1 MILMQIKDNDDNTKT
16 IIQHIE
22 NVLIVEYN
30 ENDEILYITRD
41 NLHEVQSTKLL
52 EGCRIT
58 IK

>member
-1 MILMQIKDNDDNTKT
+1 MILTQVKDGDSVKT
-16 IIQHIE
+16 ILQHIE
-22 NVLIVEYN
+22 RVLMIEYN